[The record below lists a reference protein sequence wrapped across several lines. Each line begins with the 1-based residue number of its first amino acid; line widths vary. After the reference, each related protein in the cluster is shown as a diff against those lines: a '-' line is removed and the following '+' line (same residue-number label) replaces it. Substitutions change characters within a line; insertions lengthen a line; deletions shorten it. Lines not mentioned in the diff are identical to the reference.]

1 MMLLWIV
8 ILHSFICNF
17 MYMCNANL
25 EGNIFEKNNKNNLS
39 PLSLT
44 LGLTWDICDV
54 IIKSTIFKSN
64 VVIKGYS
71 VEVIFIT
78 RRLRNSIAIH

>member
-1 MMLLWIV
+1 
-8 ILHSFICNF
+8 
-17 MYMCNANL
+17 MCNLNL
-25 EGNIFEKNNKNNLS
+25 EGKIFEKKNNNNLS
-39 PLSLT
+39 PSSLT

-71 VEVIFIT
+71 VEVIFIA
-78 RRLRNSIAIH
+78 RRLRNSITNH

>member
-1 MMLLWIV
+1 M
-8 ILHSFICNF
+8 CNF
-17 MYMCNANL
+17 NL
-25 EGNIFEKNNKNNLS
+25 EGKIFEKKNNNNLS
-39 PLSLT
+39 PSSLT

-54 IIKSTIFKSN
+54 IIKSTIFKTN

-78 RRLRNSIAIH
+78 RRLRNSIANH

>member
-1 MMLLWIV
+1 
-8 ILHSFICNF
+8 
-17 MYMCNANL
+17 MYMCNVNL
-25 EGNIFEKNNKNNLS
+25 EGKIFEKSNKNNLS

-71 VEVIFIT
+71 IEVIFIT
-78 RRLRNSIAIH
+78 RRLRNSIANH

>member
-1 MMLLWIV
+1 
-8 ILHSFICNF
+8 
-17 MYMCNANL
+17 MYMCNLNL
-25 EGNIFEKNNKNNLS
+25 EGKIFEKKNNNNLS
-39 PLSLT
+39 PSSLT

-71 VEVIFIT
+71 IEVIFIT
-78 RRLRNSIAIH
+78 RRLRNSITNH

>member
-1 MMLLWIV
+1 
-8 ILHSFICNF
+8 
-17 MYMCNANL
+17 MYMCNLNL
-25 EGNIFEKNNKNNLS
+25 EGNIFEKKNNNNLS
-39 PLSLT
+39 PSSLT

-71 VEVIFIT
+71 IEVIFIT
-78 RRLRNSIAIH
+78 RRLRNSITNH

>member
-1 MMLLWIV
+1 
-8 ILHSFICNF
+8 
-17 MYMCNANL
+17 MYMCNLNL
-25 EGNIFEKNNKNNLS
+25 EGKIFEKKNNNNLAPS
-39 PLSLT
+39 SLT

-71 VEVIFIT
+71 IEVIFIT
-78 RRLRNSIAIH
+78 RRLRNSITNH

>member
-17 MYMCNANL
+17 MYMCNVNL
-25 EGNIFEKNNKNNLS
+25 EGKIVEKNNKNNLS

-44 LGLTWDICDV
+44 LGLSWDICDV
-54 IIKSTIFKSN
+54 IIKSTIFKST

-71 VEVIFIT
+71 IEVIFIT
-78 RRLRNSIAIH
+78 RRPRNSIANH

>member
-1 MMLLWIV
+1 
-8 ILHSFICNF
+8 
-17 MYMCNANL
+17 MYMCNLNL
-25 EGNIFEKNNKNNLS
+25 EGKIFEKKNNNNLS
-39 PLSLT
+39 SSSLT

-71 VEVIFIT
+71 IEVIFIT
-78 RRLRNSIAIH
+78 RRLRNSITNH

>member
-1 MMLLWIV
+1 
-8 ILHSFICNF
+8 
-17 MYMCNANL
+17 MYNVNL
-25 EGNIFEKNNKNNLS
+25 EGKIFEKNNKNNLS

-71 VEVIFIT
+71 IEVIFIT
-78 RRLRNSIAIH
+78 RRLRNSIANH

>member
-1 MMLLWIV
+1 MVLLWIV

-17 MYMCNANL
+17 MYMCNVNL
-25 EGNIFEKNNKNNLS
+25 EGKIFEKNNKNNLS

-71 VEVIFIT
+71 IEVIFIT
-78 RRLRNSIAIH
+78 RRLRNSIANH

>member
-1 MMLLWIV
+1 
-8 ILHSFICNF
+8 
-17 MYMCNANL
+17 MCNLNL
-25 EGNIFEKNNKNNLS
+25 EGKIFEKKNNNNLS
-39 PLSLT
+39 PSSLT

-71 VEVIFIT
+71 IEVIFIT
-78 RRLRNSIAIH
+78 RRLRNSITNH

>member
-1 MMLLWIV
+1 MVLLWIV

-17 MYMCNANL
+17 MYMYNVNL
-25 EGNIFEKNNKNNLS
+25 EGKIFEKNNKNNLS

-71 VEVIFIT
+71 IEVIFIT
-78 RRLRNSIAIH
+78 RRLRNSIANH